1 MCSIYI
7 YDISSQ
13 RVNINFILLLIA
25 FVVVIIQTLIN
36 QNARYEH
43 KENDLLFSCSVRVRI
58 LILINLINCNW
69 VVTRWQYAF
78 THKQYIEQHK

>member
-58 LILINLINCNW
+58 LILINLIED
-69 VVTRWQYAF
+69 TS
-78 THKQYIEQHK
+78 H